1 MDLYRIIRE
10 LVEERDRLQRIIN
23 SLEGMN
29 SAAHPQAPSTGK
41 RRGRKSMDSA
51 AREEVSERMKRYW
64 ARRRAARDGN
74 QGDPK
79 EGPKQDPKSQNPKS
93 QNPKSEDRLD
103 VNEMAAGVSAELA
116 VAAGMA
122 VLAG

>member
-29 SAAHPQAPSTGK
+29 SAAHPQTASSGK

-64 ARRRAARDGN
+64 ARRRAARDSN
-74 QGDPK
+74 QGNPTEDQ
-79 EGPKQDPKSQNPKS
+79 KQDPKS
-93 QNPKSEDRLD
+93 EDRFN
-103 VNEMAAGVSAELA
+103 VKKMAAGASAELA
-116 VAAGMA
+116 VAAGA
-122 VLAG
+122 TVSAG

>member
-29 SAAHPQAPSTGK
+29 SAGHSQAPSTGK
-41 RRGRKSMDSA
+41 RRGRKSMDTT

-74 QGDPK
+74 QSNSEED
-79 EGPKQDPKSQNPKS
+79 PKQDPKLRDPKEE
-93 QNPKSEDRLD
+93 NRLD
-103 VNEMAAGVSAELA
+103 VKQMAAGVSTEFGLPAG
-116 VAAGMA
+116 AA
-122 VLAG
+122 LSAG

>member
-29 SAAHPQAPSTGK
+29 SAGHSQTPSKGK
-41 RRGRKSMDSA
+41 RRGRKSMDTA

-74 QGDPK
+74 HSNSKEDPK
-79 EGPKQDPKSQNPKS
+79 PE
-93 QNPKSEDRLD
+93 PKSEDPKQEDRLD
-103 VNEMAAGVSAELA
+103 IKKMAAGVSAEFAIVGGAA
-116 VAAGMA
+116 VSAG
-122 VLAG
+122 